1 MTDLVYRTS
10 SRCTTGGCVA
20 AALLS
25 NGYVVVR
32 STKDPDREPL
42 AFDRQ
47 EWADFVAGVKNG
59 DFDFLPASELK

>member
-1 MTDLVYRTS
+1 MTAPVYRTNR
-10 SRCTTGGCVA
+10 RCTPGGVE

-25 NGYVVVR
+25 NGYVAVR

-42 AFDRQ
+42 VFDRQ

>member
-1 MTDLVYRTS
+1 ME
-10 SRCTTGGCVA
+10 VA
-20 AALLS
+20 PLC

-42 AFDRQ
+42 VFDKQ

-59 DFDFLPASELK
+59 DFDFSEEKTNG